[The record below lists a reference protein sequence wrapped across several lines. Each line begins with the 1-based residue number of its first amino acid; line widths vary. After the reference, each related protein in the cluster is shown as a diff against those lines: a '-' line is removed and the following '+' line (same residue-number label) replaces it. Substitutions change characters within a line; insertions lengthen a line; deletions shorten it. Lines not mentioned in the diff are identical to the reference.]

1 MGWEMVTKNDAMLI
15 CYVNDFFITPVLC
28 TLIGSYGLF
37 CLYSQMMRPAI
48 YLIVLLNM
56 KRNNCKMCDKGFEIK
71 Y

>member
-15 CYVNDFFITPVLC
+15 CYVNDFFYYSSFMYL
-28 TLIGSYGLF
+28 GSYGLF